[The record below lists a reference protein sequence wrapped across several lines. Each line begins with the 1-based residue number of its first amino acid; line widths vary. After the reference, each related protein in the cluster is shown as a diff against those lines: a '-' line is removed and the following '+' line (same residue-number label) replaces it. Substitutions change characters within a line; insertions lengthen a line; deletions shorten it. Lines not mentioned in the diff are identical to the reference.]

1 MTLEYGYVMDG
12 MATVRID
19 EDALISLKKAFE
31 TDIRLMVT
39 HSTDLNSTDLKQA
52 LPLIKNW
59 ETLDELLQELIEQKE
74 KNKANGSLSA
84 HKEDDD
90 NSPLPF

>member
-1 MTLEYGYVMDG
+1 MTLGWSYVTDDEMV
-12 MATVRID
+12 TIKVD
-19 EDALISLKKAFE
+19 EDALNSLKKAFE

-39 HSTDLNSTDLKQA
+39 HNTDLKQA
-52 LPLIKNW
+52 LPLIKDW
-59 ETLDELLQELIEQKE
+59 ETLDRLLQELIEQKE

>member
-39 HSTDLNSTDLKQA
+39 HSTDLKQA

>member
-1 MTLEYGYVMDG
+1 MTLGYCYVTDDE
-12 MATVRID
+12 MASIKVD
-19 EDALISLKKAFE
+19 EDALILLKKAFE
-31 TDIRLMVT
+31 NEIRLMVT
-39 HSTDLNSTDLKQA
+39 HNTDLKNV
-52 LPLIKNW
+52 LPLIKDW
-59 ETLDELLQELIEQKE
+59 ETLDRLLQELIEQKE

>member
-19 EDALISLKKAFE
+19 EDALLGLKKAFE

-39 HSTDLNSTDLKQA
+39 HSTDLKQA

>member
-31 TDIRLMVT
+31 TDIRLIAT
-39 HSTDLNSTDLKQA
+39 HNTDLKQA
-52 LPLIKNW
+52 LPLIKDW

-74 KNKANGSLSA
+74 KNKANRSLSA

>member
-31 TDIRLMVT
+31 NDIRLMVT
-39 HSTDLNSTDLKQA
+39 HSTDLKQA

-84 HKEDDD
+84 HQEDGD